1 MRPANRPAA
10 RDFARALPSF
20 FFWPPRLFK
29 APTMHPHDVL
39 GVRPNAGADE
49 IELAYRSRRAQYHP
63 DKYTNADPATVG
75 WATGKMQEVNAAYEA
90 LKAGGAP
97 QHRADAQAS
106 APRPIMTLATYL
118 GHTSLGL
125 TQTDAAYFA
134 PGIPSDKLH
143 NAIGA
148 YAPAVAAQDVVVLVD
163 ETFWGSGK
171 EGLLITKDHIYL
183 SPKLSAARKIA
194 LDAVQS
200 ISGEGRQLLI
210 NGAVVGRFSKLELM
224 VGAAMLAAV
233 DAYLQFR
240 RAVIGGPPRRIAL
253 PPDVTEQLRAFLARF
268 VKPRFFDN
276 ASPESRKRERTV
288 GYLLGHEVDPRQLEL
303 VRFKLNLA
311 KDEQLLGLSSLGINS
326 EDQFFCVTTCG
337 VHSVRSG
344 RPQVFVGHEA
354 LRATAVAES
363 IEESIFKGVQLASG
377 ERVLVSRTNVA
388 IRPYAAELFTGLIA
402 ILNGRGV
409 PGLHDEAEMR
419 QEPQTD
425 RSAIFG
431 IAKERLLSLC
441 ELIEPL
447 EADVGHELI
456 DRGRGAQ
463 YFEVLEAALDH
474 AETSQLAFLE
484 LGQIAVLCQA
494 VESCARASEEDV
506 PEILL
511 VERDEDSQLV
521 DELRTLLAM
530 LVQARQELALQGRAR
545 DFFKR

>member
-1 MRPANRPAA
+1 MN
-10 RDFARALPSF
+10 
-20 FFWPPRLFK
+20 
-29 APTMHPHDVL
+29 PHDVL

-63 DKYTNADPATVG
+63 DKYANADASTVG

-90 LKAGGAP
+90 LKASGAP
-97 QHRADAQAS
+97 QRGADAQAS

-118 GHTSLGL
+118 GHTSLVL

-134 PGIPSDKLH
+134 PAIPSDKLH

-163 ETFWGSGK
+163 ETFWSSGK
-171 EGLLITKDHIYL
+171 EGLLITNDYIYL
-183 SPKLSAARKIA
+183 SPKFSTTRKIA

-200 ISGEGRQLLI
+200 ISGDGRQLVI
-210 NGAVVGRFSKLELM
+210 NGAVLGRFSKLELM
-224 VGAAMLAAV
+224 VGAAMLGAV
-233 DAYLQFR
+233 NAYLQFR
-240 RAVIGGPPRRIAL
+240 RAVIGGPPGRIAV
-253 PPDVTEQLRAFLARF
+253 PPDVTEQLRAFLVRF

-276 ASPESRKRERTV
+276 ASPESRKRERTL

-303 VRFKLNLA
+303 VRFKLNFA
-311 KDEQLLGLSSLGINS
+311 VDEELLSLSSLGINS
-326 EDQFFCVTTCG
+326 EDQFFCVTNCG
-337 VHSVRSG
+337 VHSIRSE

-377 ERVLVSRTNVA
+377 ERVVVSRTNVA
-388 IRPYAAELFTGLIA
+388 IRPYGAELFTGLIA
-402 ILNGRGV
+402 ILNGDGV
-409 PGLHDEAEMR
+409 PALDDEVE
-419 QEPQTD
+419 QPQGSQADTN
-425 RSAIFG
+425 AIFG
-431 IAKERLLSLC
+431 IAKDRLLSLC

-456 DRGRGAQ
+456 DRGRAAQ
-463 YFEVLEAALDH
+463 YFEVLEAAIDD

-494 VESCARASEEDV
+494 VETCARASEEDV
-506 PEILL
+506 PEMLL
-511 VERDEDSQLV
+511 IERDEDSLLV

-530 LVQARQELALQGRAR
+530 LVRARQELAMQGRAR